1 MRSPVLCSQ
10 EGRSYWK
17 IRQHYL
23 LCCRRVPTA
32 PLAPQPRLIPGQWI
46 RRRLGQSPAGR
57 QGRLAWQKVI
67 SSFSDFKRNFHF
79 EQVAARGVAPPMP
92 VRYGQLGRHRD
103 GGATLAGTRLP
114 PPVNVM
120 VQPGLS
126 PDHME
131 VPTSL
136 AEPQLLH
143 GSLLFDPL
151 LLDPMLWGWCPPRI
165 ASTFSG
171 DCHRSLDGRIEEG
184 FREGLVGERVVPPLL
199 RKVHEASSLHRGHE
213 QFPIVLLLRRDV

>member
-1 MRSPVLCSQ
+1 M
-10 EGRSYWK
+10 
-17 IRQHYL
+17 
-23 LCCRRVPTA
+23 
-32 PLAPQPRLIPGQWI
+32 
-46 RRRLGQSPAGR
+46 
-57 QGRLAWQKVI
+57 
-67 SSFSDFKRNFHF
+67 SSLNNFKRNFHF
-79 EQVAARGVAPPMP
+79 EQVPARGVAPLFPAC
-92 VRYGQLGRHRD
+92 YGHQGIHRD
-103 GGATLAGTRLP
+103 AGATLAGTRLP

-136 AEPQLLH
+136 AEPQLPN

-151 LLDPMLWGWCPPRI
+151 LFDPMLWGWCPPRI
-165 ASTFSG
+165 ASSFSG
-171 DCHRSLDGRIEEG
+171 DCHRSLDGRIEVG
-184 FREGLVGERVVPPLL
+184 LREGLVGERVVPPLL

>member
-23 LCCRRVPTA
+23 LCCWRVPTA
-32 PLAPQPRLIPGQWI
+32 QLAPQRRLIPGQWI

-131 VPTSL
+131 VPTYWPNPNSL
-136 AEPQLLH
+136 MVHCCLIQCCLIQCCGAGAHPESPH
-143 GSLLFDPL
+143 HFPA
-151 LLDPMLWGWCPPRI
+151 I
-165 ASTFSG
+165 AI
-171 DCHRSLDGRIEEG
+171 DHWM
-184 FREGLVGERVVPPLL
+184 GES
-199 RKVHEASSLHRGHE
+199 K
-213 QFPIVLLLRRDV
+213 